1 MNSLIFFKS
10 LADETRLRIM
20 NLLLNHEL
28 NVNEIV
34 SVMGMGQSRI
44 SRHLKI
50 LTDSGLLISRR
61 DGLWVF
67 YRAATDGRGGALAGA
82 FKTFIKDDESLSRDL
97 SALDLLLKKREDEK
111 NRFFDSIA
119 GEWDSIKDQIMD
131 NVTVTDDIISLFE
144 KCSVAADLGCGNGKL
159 LPRLREKAGLVI
171 GVDKSSQ
178 MLDEARRNLSSDG
191 AGIELRI
198 GEIEHLPMRDGEADA
213 AVINMVLH
221 YLASPY
227 DGINEAGRILKKG
240 NRLVIVDLDKHSNEE
255 MRERFGHRWLGF
267 SVDELGGWL
276 ARGGFHVAEVMR
288 RDVKKGLTMNII
300 LSIRE

>member
-119 GEWDSIKDQIMD
+119 GEWDSIKD
-131 NVTVTDDIISLFE
+131 
-144 KCSVAADLGCGNGKL
+144 
-159 LPRLREKAGLVI
+159 
-171 GVDKSSQ
+171 
-178 MLDEARRNLSSDG
+178 
-191 AGIELRI
+191 
-198 GEIEHLPMRDGEADA
+198 
-213 AVINMVLH
+213 
-221 YLASPY
+221 
-227 DGINEAGRILKKG
+227 
-240 NRLVIVDLDKHSNEE
+240 
-255 MRERFGHRWLGF
+255 
-267 SVDELGGWL
+267 
-276 ARGGFHVAEVMR
+276 
-288 RDVKKGLTMNII
+288 
-300 LSIRE
+300 